1 LHRPSFVILSPF
13 YHYLFKLI
21 IKAKIYKN
29 NLPGKKAKQEN
40 GRVKRLCGRL
50 IFRHSFLLAFKRLGA
65 VAKF

>member
-29 NLPGKKAKQEN
+29 NLCGKKAKKKIDA
-40 GRVKRLCGRL
+40 VKQLCGRL
-50 IFRHSFLLAFKRLGA
+50 IFRRSFLLAFRRQGA